1 MNEDWLHK
9 VRDRISDYE
18 IDAPDNL
25 WESIE
30 EKLEGASATRRP
42 SKAPVILVWTKRCMA
57 VAAVLA
63 LVLTLC
69 LNLFNDAKEAREPQL
84 LSSDVQ
90 GHDFAP
96 VQKDLTAPEDVLA
109 EATVRR
115 RDNNGI
121 ERQIVPNQN
130 TRDNDM
136 ETSPAQKSESADLKK
151 TESKQHNN
159 ATESKSPDKATDRPK
174 HSYPVSVAD
183 DDRYIASITPS
194 DKHSDK
200 FSISVFTSG
209 GAGSI
214 LNNHTTGKSYV
225 SSLGPDD
232 TAWEDNPMLGILLFN
247 QGKEIE
253 NSVKHHL
260 PIRAGVSAAY
270 NLNDRL
276 AIESGITYTNLTS
289 SIRKGSESHYFT
301 GKQKLYYIGLP
312 LNLKYRI
319 FSWQRLDLYAS
330 AGVLMEKCV
339 SAKLDK
345 KYIIDYQNRGSET
358 ENLSDKPLQWSAN
371 ASLGVQCRLVN
382 SISLYA
388 EPGISYYF
396 KDGTDI
402 PTIYKDKPLNFKINL
417 GLRFTFGK

>member
-42 SKAPVILVWTKRCMA
+42 GKAPVILVWTRRCIT

-69 LNLFNDAKEAREPQL
+69 LNLFNDAEEAGEPQL

-90 GHDFAP
+90 EHDFAP
-96 VQKDLTAPEDVLA
+96 DKKDMTVHEDVMA
-109 EATVRR
+109 EVTVKRH
-115 RDNNGI
+115 DNTGI
-121 ERQIVPNQN
+121 ERQIIQNQN
-130 TRDNDM
+130 SRNDDLK
-136 ETSPAQKSESADLKK
+136 TPPATESKTVDLKK
-151 TESKQHNN
+151 TESKQLNSD
-159 ATESKSPDKATDRPK
+159 TESNSPDKATDRPK
-174 HSYPVSVAD
+174 HPHSASVTE
-183 DDRYIASITPS
+183 DDRYIASITPLHITS
-194 DKHSDK
+194 DKVSV
-200 FSISVFTSG
+200 SVFTSG
-209 GAGSI
+209 GPGSI
-214 LNNHTTGKSYV
+214 LNNRTTGKSYV
-225 SSLGPDD
+225 CSLGPDD
-232 TAWEDNPMLGILLFN
+232 TAWEDSPMLGILLFN

-253 NSVKHHL
+253 NSIKHHL

-276 AIESGITYTNLTS
+276 AIESGLTYTSLTS

-301 GKQKLYYIGLP
+301 GKQKLHYIGLP

-319 FSWQRLDLYAS
+319 LSWQRLDLYAS

-345 KYIIDYQNRGSET
+345 KYIIDYQNRGAET
-358 ENLSDKPLQWSAN
+358 ENLSDKPMQWSAN
-371 ASLGVQCRLVN
+371 ASLGMQCRLVN

-396 KDGTDI
+396 RDGTDI
-402 PTIYKDKPLNFKINL
+402 PTIYKDKPLNFNINL